1 MKKKMYW
8 GLAALIIL
16 LGTATVL
23 VFQHESAELAQL
35 ERDTDE
41 SEQPRKLPQVTKLPP
56 KVTKLPPVQQPAPPV
71 RVHADGSVH
80 EGQHHD
86 PIETEPSREYTPSP
100 IQIPAG
106 ITDPDIKAAWER
118 LDYISKN
125 IWEWGGVPS
134 DETVHLINQL
144 MPPPDGFSGP
154 TGHSD
159 SEDTINLLGRL
170 DPNDPRAAEVMAAY
184 LCEGRIMG
192 NGPINALVKMGVPA
206 VPYLIPYMLDETL
219 MPALRSMPI
228 EVLGRIAQ
236 NHREDLGGIV
246 EHIIIPRLE
255 AVLSEEKPDYDEGKG
270 AREALARL
278 K

>member
-1 MKKKMYW
+1 MKKKMIW
-8 GLAALIIL
+8 GLATLLLL
-16 LGTATVL
+16 LGIAA
-23 VFQHESAELAQL
+23 VFIFLDQNAELQQL
-35 ERDTDE
+35 EKETAE
-41 SEQPRKLPQVTKLPP
+41 SDKQRQERNKPQETPQVQPP
-56 KVTKLPPVQQPAPPV
+56 PQKA
-71 RVHADGSVH
+71 HVH
-80 EGQHHD
+80 EGGSRHEEQHHD
-86 PIETEPSREYTPSP
+86 PIETEPSREYNPSP
-100 IQIPAG
+100 IQIPEG
-106 ITDPDIKAAWER
+106 ITDPDVKAAWER

-159 SEDTINLLGRL
+159 AEDTINLLGRL

-184 LCEGRIMG
+184 LCEGRIG
-192 NGPINALVKMGVPA
+192 GRGPKNALVKMGVPA
-206 VPYLIPYMLDETL
+206 VPYLIPYMLDDTL
-219 MPALRSMPI
+219 MPLLRSRAI

>member
-1 MKKKMYW
+1 MNKKLYW
-8 GLAALIIL
+8 GLGVLFLLFTGVFVFIL
-16 LGTATVL
+16 V
-23 VFQHESAELAQL
+23 QQKAELAQL
-35 ERDTDE
+35 ERDTAV
-41 SEQPRKLPQVTKLPP
+41 SEQLRKQQVTNQ
-56 KVTKLPPVQQPAPPV
+56 PPVQQPAPPV
-71 RVHADGSVH
+71 HVHADGSVH
-80 EGQHHD
+80 KGQHHV
-86 PIETEPSREYTPSP
+86 PIETSPRPEFTPAS

-106 ITDPDIKAAWER
+106 ITAPDVKAAWER

-159 SEDTINLLGRL
+159 AEDTINLLGRL
-170 DPNDPRAAEVMAAY
+170 DPNDPRAAEVMATY
-184 LCEGRIMG
+184 LCEGRIG
-192 NGPINALVKMGVPA
+192 GRGPKNALVKIGVPA
-206 VPYLIPYMLDETL
+206 VPYLIPYMLDDTL
-219 MPALRSMPI
+219 MPLLRSRAI

-255 AVLSEEKPDYDEGKG
+255 AVLSEEKPDYHEGRD
-270 AREALARL
+270 AREVLTRL